1 MTRQPPHPRP
11 TSSATVY
18 EGAPVGV
25 DRDFDAET
33 GEDVTSELR
42 EWTSLGYRR
51 GRMRRRHPGAE

>member
-1 MTRQPPHPRP
+1 MTRQQPQPRP
-11 TSSATVY
+11 SSSSTVY

-33 GEDVTSELR
+33 GEDVTREHR

-51 GRMRRRHPGAE
+51 GRMRRRMPGAE